1 MTKKTTLKKLDSV
14 KRVKTNKKF
23 EKITLITAIDT
34 YGFPLENTQGTTALD
49 EILSILHKH
58 LSEVTIVDYGNTT
71 DLELI
76 ERREET
82 NESR

>member
-1 MTKKTTLKKLDSV
+1 MTKKTTPKKLDPV
-14 KRVKTNKKF
+14 KRVKTSVKF
-23 EKITLITAIDT
+23 EKITLITSTQT
-34 YGFPLENTQGTTALD
+34 YTVDVSSETSYGALD
-49 EILSILHKH
+49 EILPILDKH
-58 LSEVTIVDYGNTT
+58 LSDVTIVDYENIT